1 MKAHTVGI
9 LGGMGPAAGA
19 EFARLFVEECNA
31 WLAEHGQPVND
42 QSFAPHWL
50 AQIPVADRSAALLED
65 GESPLPGMVA
75 ALRQLASVGAR
86 SVAIACNTAHAWHG
100 ELVAQ
105 CPQVALLHIVH
116 ETVRALRDQGVSR
129 VGLLATLGTHQL
141 RLYEPTLEA
150 AGIRCF
156 VPEAEEQKLVM
167 RGIREGV
174 KGGRMN
180 LARDVFSSVGQAVAK
195 RHGVET
201 LVLACTE
208 IPLALHA
215 LPGVRLVDPAKVL
228 ARALVA
234 RAYADGGHERPPY
247 EKPNPPSA

>member
-1 MKAHTVGI
+1 MKPATVGI

-19 EFARLFVEECNA
+19 EFARMFVDACNE
-31 WLAEHGQPVND
+31 WLAQHGQPVDD

-50 AQIPVADRSAALLED
+50 AQLPMADRSAALLAN
-65 GESPLPGMVA
+65 GASPLPGMAA

-86 SVAIACNTAHAWHG
+86 SVAIACNTAHAWHA
-100 ELVAQ
+100 ELRAQ
-105 CPQVALLHIVH
+105 CPQVELLHIVH

-129 VGLLATLGTHQL
+129 VGLLATLGTHKL
-141 RLYEPTLEA
+141 RLYEPVLEA

-156 VPEAEEQKLVM
+156 VPAEDEQRVVM
-167 RGIREGV
+167 KGIREGV
-174 KGGRMN
+174 KAGRMD
-180 LARDVFSSVGQAVAK
+180 LARDAFSSVGQVLAK

-215 LPGVRLVDPAKVL
+215 LAGVRLVDPAKVL
-228 ARALVA
+228 AWALVA
-234 RAYADGGHERPPY
+234 RACADGGHECPPY
-247 EKPNPPSA
+247 EAPA